1 MERFFSLSN
10 LGCDDLVEQFL
21 KNLNVCN
28 LFKVQRE
35 ISHRNSKENEGEKKL
50 YGENIIYKWMEQM
63 YIYIFER
70 RLWREYHRF
79 EKRNQNTEFLDAV
92 LSTYSNGIAI
102 IIKRKKRKSAKMELS
117 RPSGITIHLIFS
129 PSSSLYFPLSTFRT
143 KASLPPSRLSRFDC
157 LIFPARERSIIL
169 GWRRSPSKSASTE

>member
-50 YGENIIYKWMEQM
+50 YGENIIYK
-63 YIYIFER
+63 
-70 RLWREYHRF
+70 
-79 EKRNQNTEFLDAV
+79 
-92 LSTYSNGIAI
+92 
-102 IIKRKKRKSAKMELS
+102 
-117 RPSGITIHLIFS
+117 
-129 PSSSLYFPLSTFRT
+129 
-143 KASLPPSRLSRFDC
+143 
-157 LIFPARERSIIL
+157 
-169 GWRRSPSKSASTE
+169 

>member
-50 YGENIIYKWMEQM
+50 YGENIIYKWMQQM
-63 YIYIFER
+63 YIYIYIRKKTLKRIPSIWEEKSKHGIFGCSSINLFDWNSDNNKEKEEKER
-70 RLWREYHRF
+70 E
-79 EKRNQNTEFLDAV
+79 
-92 LSTYSNGIAI
+92 NGIITPEWYHDPSYFLPVFLALFSSI
-102 IIKRKKRKSAKMELS
+102 DLS
-117 RPSGITIHLIFS
+117 NESLS
-129 PSSSLYFPLSTFRT
+129 P
-143 KASLPPSRLSRFDC
+143 A
-157 LIFPARERSIIL
+157 
-169 GWRRSPSKSASTE
+169 

>member
-50 YGENIIYKWMEQM
+50 YGENIIYKWMQQM
-63 YIYIFER
+63 YIYIYSKEDFEENTIDLR
-70 RLWREYHRF
+70 REI
-79 EKRNQNTEFLDAV
+79 KTRNFWMQFYQLIRTE
-92 LSTYSNGIAI
+92 
-102 IIKRKKRKSAKMELS
+102 
-117 RPSGITIHLIFS
+117 
-129 PSSSLYFPLSTFRT
+129 
-143 KASLPPSRLSRFDC
+143 
-157 LIFPARERSIIL
+157 
-169 GWRRSPSKSASTE
+169 